1 MEVHVSWRVAQ
12 TATETRNVSA
22 PVIAQRLAGSGHDG
36 EMASG
41 VVGRGIVEKS
51 GTGKEEKSEQIKGD
65 RESKKHTFIGKVVK
79 ETDAYDKSAHKEQKL
94 TVIVGTNWS

>member
-12 TATETRNVSA
+12 TATETRKVSA

-51 GTGKEEKSEQIKGD
+51 GAGKKKSEQIKGD
-65 RESKKHTFIGKVVK
+65 REQ
-79 ETDAYDKSAHKEQKL
+79 ETH
-94 TVIVGTNWS
+94 IHR